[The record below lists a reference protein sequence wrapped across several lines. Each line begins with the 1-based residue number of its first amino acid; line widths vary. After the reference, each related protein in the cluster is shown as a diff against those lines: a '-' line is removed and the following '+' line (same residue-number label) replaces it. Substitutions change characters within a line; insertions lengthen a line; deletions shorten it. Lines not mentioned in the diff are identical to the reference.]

1 MTFLRSTAYAVI
13 LLLLLSPVV
22 NAEDSDGDGFA
33 DPTSEYS
40 VWDGADAFPNNP
52 DIHEPVFS
60 SGCDPPVATLDL
72 DEPITFTCTVGN
84 EGPVGLRVMIDVQD
98 DIHLSNEFDAEYFDI
113 PPSQSLELSV
123 TMIGLSEG
131 IATAHLR
138 VFARSN
144 ASASHMVDLPIEVTG
159 EQWTSVNTEGN
170 SNSPPDVSFIG
181 KSLDLMANWLTEKT
195 GFTIERTHAGGLILL
210 ATIAIVGVVRIT
222 RARRIWAQNM
232 LLKSKSDQ
240 LSEARFDELRK
251 VKQHE
256 HHVDDTI
263 PDSPN
268 FVIRKR

>member
-1 MTFLRSTAYAVI
+1 MKFLRSTAYAVI

-113 PPSQSLELSV
+113 PP
-123 TMIGLSEG
+123 
-131 IATAHLR
+131 
-138 VFARSN
+138 
-144 ASASHMVDLPIEVTG
+144 
-159 EQWTSVNTEGN
+159 
-170 SNSPPDVSFIG
+170 
-181 KSLDLMANWLTEKT
+181 
-195 GFTIERTHAGGLILL
+195 
-210 ATIAIVGVVRIT
+210 
-222 RARRIWAQNM
+222 
-232 LLKSKSDQ
+232 
-240 LSEARFDELRK
+240 
-251 VKQHE
+251 
-256 HHVDDTI
+256 
-263 PDSPN
+263 
-268 FVIRKR
+268 